1 MSPQIRL
8 TPAQRRFIE
17 QFDLYTA
24 FGADPKEYQSL
35 RDLWRIQHRTM
46 NWCMRTGILKRI
58 SFSKTTGDPKFV
70 INPELRQM
78 LGLPERKINMDRFLE
93 GAPRIIKCNI
103 IGRRKRSAALV

>member
-46 NWCMRTGILKRI
+46 NWCHRMGILKYI
-58 SFSKTTGDPKFV
+58 PTGSEATFV
-70 INPELRQM
+70 VNPEFRQL
-78 LGLPERKINMDRFLE
+78 LGLPNRKINMDRFLDRT
-93 GAPRIIKCNI
+93 PRIIKCNVV
-103 IGRRKRSAALV
+103 GRRRRSAAVA